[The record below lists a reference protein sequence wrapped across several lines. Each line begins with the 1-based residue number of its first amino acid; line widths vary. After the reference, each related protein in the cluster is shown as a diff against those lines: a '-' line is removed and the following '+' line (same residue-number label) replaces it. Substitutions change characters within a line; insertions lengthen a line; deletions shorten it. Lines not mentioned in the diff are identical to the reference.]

1 MKSWLKKAG
10 AIALASFLA
19 LFLYAN
25 LRRPTPAEQVPPVHL
40 KIFSLNRALTASE
53 HPLFEAALRQQAG
66 VTAVSIAEDGTTFS
80 VTYQPEQCSPE
91 TLCAAASLGGML
103 QVAEKNFPTGP
114 TCPIP
119 PFYRVK
125 QQLLKYLSIF

>member
-1 MKSWLKKAG
+1 M
-10 AIALASFLA
+10 ASFII

-25 LRRPTPAEQVPPVHL
+25 LQRPTLAEQVPPVHL
-40 KIFSLNRALTASE
+40 KIFSLDRALPE
-53 HPLFEAALRQQAG
+53 NEQPLFETTLRQQAG

-80 VTYQPEQCSPE
+80 VTFRPEQCSPQA
-91 TLCAAASLGGML
+91 LCAAASLGGKF

-119 PFYRVK
+119 PFYRIK
-125 QQLLKYLSIF
+125 QQLIRYLSII